1 AAQFDN
7 YSGALG
13 GASRIPDG
21 SDTWVP
27 NAYNGA
33 GLDHNDAAAEPRGA
47 FEAWNTPGAANAE
60 FTPGNDNEPE
70 PEPTDPTDPIEPGQL
85 CETDF
90 KLISEIQGEGQGT
103 DMGGETVTIQGV
115 VTGDFTN
122 NSGSQNGFYVQE
134 EFTDY
139 DGDPATSEGIF
150 VYNPNT
156 TAPEPGTL
164 VAVEGTVGEHYELTQ
179 IQADAI
185 SECGTAELPEPLDI
199 TFPLDDDAL
208 PSMESMRV

>member
-1 AAQFDN
+1 IALTEGSVQRNAMLDQGLTGELTALDGVEFLDVVGLHDGDNADIAWGTELRAAQFDN

-70 PEPTDPTDPIEPGQL
+70 PEPTDPT
-85 CETDF
+85 
-90 KLISEIQGEGQGT
+90 
-103 DMGGETVTIQGV
+103 
-115 VTGDFTN
+115 
-122 NSGSQNGFYVQE
+122 
-134 EFTDY
+134 
-139 DGDPATSEGIF
+139 
-150 VYNPNT
+150 
-156 TAPEPGTL
+156 
-164 VAVEGTVGEHYELTQ
+164 
-179 IQADAI
+179 
-185 SECGTAELPEPLDI
+185 
-199 TFPLDDDAL
+199 
-208 PSMESMRV
+208 